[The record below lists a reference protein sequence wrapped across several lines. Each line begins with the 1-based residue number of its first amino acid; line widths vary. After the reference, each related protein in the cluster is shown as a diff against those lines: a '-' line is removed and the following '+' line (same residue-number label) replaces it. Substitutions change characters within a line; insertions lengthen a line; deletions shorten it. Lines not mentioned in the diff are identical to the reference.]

1 MILLLFH
8 ISYIDLLVGGNVLN
22 CMYMYIRGNTYTQ
35 GWYVHKKKRAIIS
48 MYNIL
53 GSCLPGSRLI
63 ARDKVRVL
71 LILEY
76 LIIRIVILTII
87 NIKSLH

>member
-1 MILLLFH
+1 
-8 ISYIDLLVGGNVLN
+8 
-22 CMYMYIRGNTYTQ
+22 
-35 GWYVHKKKRAIIS
+35 

-53 GSCLPGSRLI
+53 GRCGHYVGSRLI